1 MKNIKSKISIVII
14 VSTLFFTSCEKSDNY
29 IAIGNDE
36 IHLFIWRA
44 MNNYYLWQPNVPDLS
59 DTRFT
64 NIGQLYSEYSNFSSP
79 RNVFESLRY
88 QPGVLLRQLL
98 FRALV

>member
-1 MKNIKSKISIVII
+1 MKNIKYTFTLLFTTIL
-14 VSTLFFTSCEKSDNY
+14 LFFTSCEKSDNY
-29 IAIGNDE
+29 MASENDE

-64 NIGQLYSEYSNFSSP
+64 SIGCLLYTSPSP
-79 RNVFESLRY
+79 RD
-88 QPGVLLRQLL
+88 GLLSRMPSS
-98 FRALV
+98 A